1 MTAGS
6 GSEAGGQ
13 SGSGEAESQTSG
25 EDRCRVTSGGGVTSG
40 VTSDQPHLQ
49 TVVCHG
55 TGAPQ
60 PRPHHCP
67 AVTDSDTAE
76 LCPVHCPDQI
86 LGVAKIVFCMR

>member
-25 EDRCRVTSGGGVTSG
+25 EDRCRVTSGGG

-76 LCPVHCPDQI
+76 LCPIHRLNQI
-86 LGVAKIVFCMR
+86 LGVAKIVF